1 MARTMSET
9 RHPST
14 QLQWNVQLKLIGEVN
29 APAEVQARTLMKV
42 DAKKMLPPPTPYSAE
57 LVGSDFR
64 SPNAAQDMQDHSH
77 SVPFHKTKMCKF
89 FVMGGCQRGT
99 YCSYA
104 HSDRELSS
112 RPDLYRTELCHRFKN
127 SGRCRN
133 GDACSFAHSRQQLRK
148 SGMEEGVQSGT
159 RQTFHLKGVSRRRH
173 SAIDFKM
180 QYAVQALAS
189 NTTQVK
195 GEAALTIP
203 EDVEHHSS
211 EESRSLTASFGFS
224 DDEFAQVPDRWSRQ
238 TTEVTLPEGH
248 GQLSPEQAH
257 SRSWACSDI
266 DQYAREVTLPEGH
279 GQLSPKQANVME
291 STIMTK
297 DALAKALA
305 TGREMKGKDPVKAL
319 ECTTSSDRLVA
330 SPRPF
335 KTRSSESDVLVVK
348 NTFLQVE
355 TIHLIPAGLHRA
367 ASAPALLSL
376 QWVENNA
383 A

>member
-248 GQLSPEQAH
+248 GQLSP
-257 SRSWACSDI
+257 
-266 DQYAREVTLPEGH
+266 
-279 GQLSPKQANVME
+279 KQANVME